1 MPVSKARLVAQL
13 LWRRFMAEGSLAI
26 FPQQRLGSADDGMR
40 FASAKNK
47 ETAWHETYAY
57 AGLAVSAVGHH
68 DGETPGVI
76 IYVSK
81 ASATALKSVPKEIDG
96 VAVTIRKI
104 GLISISPDKAAK
116 ATGEP
121 RVYKRGNRIACGSS
135 CATGGGGDSGTF
147 GAIVTKGNDETLF
160 LLSNNHVIAGCN
172 QIPPG
177 MPIMSP
183 APADARPDGDVPLSI
198 AVLTEAIAMQSGN
211 PKHVPPCEED
221 IALGRIT
228 LPDSVSSWQGGE
240 DGYDT
245 PTEIVDPEPDMRVKK
260 IGRTT
265 GLTLGMVD
273 GEVSDPYAVNC
284 NVKGFR
290 ANVWFKNFWCLLGAE
305 VPFVLPGDSGSLV
318 VTEDGKAAVGL
329 IFSSSPNGA
338 IGHMIPF
345 RHIAKKLGIKLRNDH
360 GV

>member
-1 MPVSKARLVAQL
+1 
-13 LWRRFMAEGSLAI
+13 MAEGNLAV
-26 FPQQRLGSADDGMR
+26 FPQQRLASVDDGMK
-40 FASAKNK
+40 FASSKHK
-47 ETAWHETYAY
+47 EAAWQETLAY
-57 AGLAVSAVGHH
+57 AGLAVSAVSHR
-68 DGETPGVI
+68 DGGRPGVI

-81 ASATALKSVPKEIDG
+81 ASARALKALPKEIDG
-96 VAVTIRKI
+96 VPVTIRKI
-104 GLISISPDKAAK
+104 GLISISPDKASK
-116 ATGEP
+116 VTGEQ
-121 RVYKRGNRIACGSS
+121 RVYKRGDRIACGSS
-135 CATGGGGDSGTF
+135 CAAGGGGDSGTF
-147 GAIVTKGNDETLF
+147 GAIVTKGGDDTLF

-183 APADARPDGDVPLSI
+183 APADARPDGYAPLSI
-198 AVLTEAIAMQSGN
+198 AVLTEAIAMHSGN

-221 IALGRIT
+221 VALGRIT

-245 PTEIVDPEPDMRVKK
+245 PTEIVDPEPDMKVKK
-260 IGRTT
+260 VGRTT
-265 GLTLGMVD
+265 GLTTAVVD
-273 GEVSDPYAVNC
+273 GEVSDPYGVNC
-284 NVKGFR
+284 NIQDFR
-290 ANVWFKNFWCLLGAE
+290 AKVWFKNFWCLIGTE
-305 VPFVLPGDSGSLV
+305 IPFALPGDSGSLV

-345 RHIAKKLGIKLRNDH
+345 SHIAKRLGIKLRNGH